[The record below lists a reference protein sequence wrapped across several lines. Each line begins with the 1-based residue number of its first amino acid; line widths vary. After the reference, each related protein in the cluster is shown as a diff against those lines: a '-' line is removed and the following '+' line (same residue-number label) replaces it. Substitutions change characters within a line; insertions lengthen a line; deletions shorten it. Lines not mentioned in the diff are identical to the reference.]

1 MKFYF
6 LMTISGIICSKLTI
20 DLASPWPLRVS
31 QHNNIGG
38 HSLKYFFKK
47 VVLYLVTA
55 KQIKNK

>member
-20 DLASPWPLRVS
+20 DLASSWPLRVC
-31 QHNNIGG
+31 QHTNIGG
-38 HSLKYFFKK
+38 VSLKYFFKK
-47 VVLYLVTA
+47 GVLYLVTA